1 MRYKKDG
8 QILYAL
14 LNYIWILYAPLLC
27 FYKSNIVMLK
37 KILLLSLSESIIVEQ
52 MMNLSMLTW

>member
-14 LNYIWILYAPLLC
+14 LNYVWILYALSLC

-37 KILLLSLSESIIVEQ
+37 KISLLSLSESIILEQ
-52 MMNLSMLTW
+52 MMNLSMLS

>member
-14 LNYIWILYAPLLC
+14 LNYVWILYALLLC
-27 FYKSNIVMLK
+27 FYKSKIVMLK
-37 KILLLSLSESIIVEQ
+37 KILLLGLSESIIVKQ
-52 MMNLSMLTW
+52 MMNLSMLS